1 MPRARRD
8 RAILAWA
15 LAALVGLG
23 LAGGA
28 GYAVWREE
36 NQARL
41 RAIRLTGGDP
51 DHGQALMRRYGCA
64 GCHSIPGVTGASGRV
79 GPPLRQM
86 AGRVFIAGVAENAP
100 DNLRRWIE
108 DPRSLDP
115 RTAMPRTGAKGQD
128 ARDIVAYLYT
138 LR

>member
-8 RAILAWA
+8 HAILASL

-28 GYAVWREE
+28 AYAAWREDS
-36 NQARL
+36 QARL
-41 RAIRLTGGDP
+41 RAARLTGGDP
-51 DHGQALMRRYGCA
+51 ERGRALMRRYGCA
-64 GCHSIPGVTGASGRV
+64 GCHDIPGVAGASGRV

-86 AGRVFIAGVAENAP
+86 AGRVFIAGVVENTP

-108 DPRSLDP
+108 DPRALDP
-115 RTAMPRTGAKGQD
+115 RTAMPRTGATGQD
-128 ARDIVAYLYT
+128 VRDIAAYLYT